1 MSAINQS
8 TRICMALLTAA
19 MLWVSGCA
27 ATGTDPAETQASP
40 RPDAIQNQAPQS
52 LDSGLP
58 AKPDAEPQPAS
69 NSYYHYIEAQ
79 LQANRGNLEGATRH
93 LKAAYKAD
101 PGVLYLKKELAVLY
115 LHRRDYQKALEIV
128 EQILAAEPEA
138 VDVLFM
144 EASIHQVLET
154 DVDVIPIYEKILS
167 IDPEREEAYK
177 ILGKL
182 YMEDGELDKAADVF
196 DRMVSRFPK
205 AYVGHYHLGKVY
217 AQLGRL
223 DEAEAAFE
231 RTIELA
237 PSLNQP
243 RWELIKL
250 YQSRGNDGKTRTLY
264 EEILEQ
270 NPDNIAAAI
279 ELSLA
284 CYDEGK
290 TEKADRILGELGRRS
305 AEDAGVV
312 RTLMQRLVIKERYSD
327 ALTALKGMREGAPD
341 DPGLQ
346 YASGV
351 VYFNMDQPR
360 EAVTAFK
367 AVPPESSFYLN
378 AVIHRGIIAYQQEEL
393 DEAIEIMRDALE
405 SFDEEGKREIIP
417 YLSSFYQQKGSLE
430 TAEELVRQGLEINPK
445 DTDLLF
451 ELGVLYDKQQ
461 RSDAAMETMQ
471 QVLEI
476 DPDHA
481 DALNYVGYTYADKGI
496 HLDQAEEMIRRA
508 LEQKPENGYIIDSL
522 GWLYYQREMY
532 EKAMQYIEQ
541 AARLVP
547 DDPIVLEHLGD
558 VYVKLNKPQK
568 ALDSYQ
574 QALELGPEDP
584 DKLKQKMQVLKI
596 SGP

>member
-1 MSAINQS
+1 MG
-8 TRICMALLTAA
+8 MALLTAA

-27 ATGTDPAETQASP
+27 ATGTGPGETQTSG
-40 RPDAIQNQAPQS
+40 RPDTTQNQIPQS
-52 LDSGLP
+52 RKSEL
-58 AKPDAEPQPAS
+58 AAESASDPQPAG
-69 NSYYHYIEAQ
+69 NSYYHYIEAR
-79 LQANRGNLEGATRH
+79 LHANRGDLKTATRH
-93 LKAAYKAD
+93 LKAAYKAA

-128 EQILAAEPEA
+128 EQVLAAEPEA

-144 EASIHQVLET
+144 KASIHQVLET
-154 DVDVIPIYEKILS
+154 DVDVVPIYERILS
-167 IDPEREEAYK
+167 LDPEREEAYK

-182 YMEDGELDKAADVF
+182 YMDEGEPDKAADVF
-196 DRMVSRFPK
+196 ERMVSRFPK
-205 AYVGHYHLGKVY
+205 AYVGHYHLGKAY
-217 AQLGRL
+217 SELGRFGK
-223 DEAEAAFE
+223 AEAAFE

-243 RWELIKL
+243 RWELIHL
-250 YQSRGNDGKTRTLY
+250 YQSRGNDGKIRDLY
-264 EEILEQ
+264 EGILEQ

-284 CYDEGK
+284 CYEEGK
-290 TEKADRILGELGRRS
+290 AEKADRLLAELGRRS

-312 RTLMQRLVIKERYSD
+312 RTLMQRLVIKERYSE
-327 ALTALKGMREGAPD
+327 ALTVIKGMRAGAPD

-351 VYFNMDQPR
+351 VLFNMDKNP
-360 EAVTAFK
+360 EAVAAFK

-393 DEAIEIMRDALE
+393 DKAIEIMQDALG
-405 SFDEEGKREIIP
+405 SFEEADKRELIP
-417 YLSSFYQQKGSLE
+417 YLSSFYQQKGELE
-430 TAEELVRQGLEINPK
+430 TAEQLVRQGLEITPE

-461 RSDAAMETMQ
+461 RSDAAIETMER
-471 QVLEI
+471 VLEI

-481 DALNYVGYTYADKGI
+481 DALNYIGYTYADKGI

-522 GWLYYQREMY
+522 GWLYYQRGMY
-532 EKAMQYIEQ
+532 EKAATHIEK

-558 VYVKLNKPQK
+558 VYVKLNKPRK

-574 QALELGPEDP
+574 QALDLGPEDP
-584 DKLKQKMQVLKI
+584 EALKRKMQVLRI